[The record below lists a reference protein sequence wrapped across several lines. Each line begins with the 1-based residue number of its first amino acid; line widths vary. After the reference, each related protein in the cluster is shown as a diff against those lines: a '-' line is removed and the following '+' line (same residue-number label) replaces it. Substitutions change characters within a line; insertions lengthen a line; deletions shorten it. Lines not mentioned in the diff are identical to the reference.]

1 MATIL
6 ILGGGTTGLTAGLL
20 LARDGHT
27 VDVLEAD
34 AGMPPDG
41 PPAAWAS
48 WARDGVAQFRQPHF
62 LQPRGRALYAQELPE
77 VLGALEQARALRF
90 TTLCT
95 MPARITDRAPRPGDE
110 RLETL
115 TARRPVLERAIA
127 WVAAAQPGLTVRRGV
142 RVTGVT
148 AAPVRGGV
156 PHVGGVATADGERLE
171 ADLVV
176 DAMGRRSP
184 LPAWLRKAG
193 VVVPEHSE
201 DVGFMYYSRFF
212 RANGGGLPAFRAA
225 LNTPLGSITILTL
238 PADADTWSVTVYG
251 LAGDQAIKRLR
262 HASCFDAVVAACPA
276 HAHWLDGEPITDV
289 LPMAGVLDRR
299 RRLTEGGRPLVT
311 GVALVGD
318 AWACT
323 NPSLG
328 RGLTL
333 GLLHALLLR
342 DVARTGVEDRHAFAR
357 AWDESTERELGPWYA
372 DTVEQDRAAVRAMEA
387 ARAGWTLS
395 APGTVAA
402 ALRTAV
408 SHDADAF
415 RLLVAN
421 RACWTTMREGL
432 SDRATAARI
441 RQVARDHEPVQPPG
455 PSRQRLLGLLAE
467 PLAA

>member
-1 MATIL
+1 MAKIL

-20 LARDGHT
+20 LARDDHE
-27 VDVLEAD
+27 VELLEVD
-34 AGMPPDG
+34 AGPVPGG
-41 PPAAWAS
+41 PGGAWKA
-48 WARDGVAQFRQPHF
+48 WARDGVVQFRQPHY
-62 LQPRGRALYAQELPE
+62 LQPRGRALYGEELPE
-77 VLGALEQARALRF
+77 VLEALEDARALRF
-90 TTLCT
+90 TALSA
-95 MPARITDRAPRPGDE
+95 MPPTITDRAPRPGDD
-110 RLETL
+110 RFETL
-115 TARRPVLERAIA
+115 TARRPMLEQAIA
-127 WVAAAQPGLTVRRGV
+127 RVAASQTGLTVRRGV
-142 RVTGVT
+142 RATGVL
-148 AAPVRGGV
+148 ARRGAIGV
-156 PHVGGVATADGERLE
+156 PYVRGVATADGEHLE

-184 LPAWLRKAG
+184 MAAWLRQIG
-193 VVVPEHSE
+193 VVVPEWSE
-201 DVGFMYYSRFF
+201 DAGFMYYSRFF
-212 RANGGGLPAFRAA
+212 RSTGGGLPAFRAP

-238 PADADTWSVTVYG
+238 PADDGTWSVTVYG
-251 LAGDQAIKRLR
+251 LAGDRAIKRLR

-333 GLLHALLLR
+333 GLLHARLLR
-342 DVARTGVEDRHAFAR
+342 DVARTGVADPHAFAR
-357 AWDESTERELGPWYA
+357 AWDEATERELGPWYA